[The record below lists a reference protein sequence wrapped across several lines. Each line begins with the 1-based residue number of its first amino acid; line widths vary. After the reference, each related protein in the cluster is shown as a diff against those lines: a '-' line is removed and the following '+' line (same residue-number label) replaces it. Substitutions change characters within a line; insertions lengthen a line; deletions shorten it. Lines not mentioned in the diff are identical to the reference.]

1 MGSAVQRLRPQDGM
15 GALMPTQADLAL
27 AVLPGGTS
35 APPTGMTQADAALAA
50 LQSGAEPAQ
59 VQQPSAWE
67 RYGGEL
73 GRQVGLTVRH
83 GVTGLTALPAL
94 LGNGLNSAINLGV
107 DGVNALAGTKI
118 GHLEMPTE
126 TIQRLESQAGLPTP
140 KNSTERIVGDAASAM
155 TGVGGTYA
163 LGQKLLNG
171 AAPLSQT
178 IGRTLTAVPGNQVVA
193 AGSAGASGGAAREA
207 GLGPWGQLAA
217 SLLGGAAGSLG
228 AAGVGS
234 AGSKLSARLTRTAN
248 PAAAGPAVEQVLAD
262 TAGTPAAEQV
272 QSMQARTAA
281 LLEQKPGAN
290 PAAAAR
296 SADFRALGIRPTLG
310 QITRDP
316 AMFAKEQNLRG
327 IEGIGDPLLQR
338 FADQNQQLG
347 GALGQ
352 IRGNPAETYT
362 AGVKL
367 ADALQALDTSAAA
380 RVTAAYKA
388 ARAST
393 GAQLDVPLQGLA
405 QDYARVLNDFPDAA
419 IGGVRNRMDEL
430 GLLAGTQRK
439 VFNFTDAEDLLKLIN
454 AHDGPTV
461 APATREAMNQLRRA
475 VKQAVLSADD
485 QGGAFAQARQL
496 AAQRFAMHEEIPA
509 MDAAVRGTVA
519 PDDFVRRFLIG
530 GKTQDVQALAK
541 ALEGSPGALQEAR
554 SQVGGYLY
562 DAAFG
567 QNPAG
572 DKLFRPEAY
581 AKALGQMGTD
591 KLGALFSP
599 DEIESL
605 QRIGRVGSFI
615 NARPSTAAVNTS
627 NTGAMLMDNLQHIP
641 VVGKALNSAAKR
653 AFVARALEADLA
665 NTTQPNYALP
675 NGPFTPRLVL
685 PATQSSQSQ

>member
-1 MGSAVQRLRPQDGM
+1 MGWGDDLLASAASAPAASAAVQASPAPQ
-15 GALMPTQADLAL
+15 
-27 AVLPGGTS
+27 
-35 APPTGMTQADAALAA
+35 
-50 LQSGAEPAQ
+50 QSGG
-59 VQQPSAWE
+59 W
-67 RYGGEL
+67 GDEL
-73 GRQVGLTVRH
+73 LRQLGLTARH
-83 GVTGLTALPAL
+83 SITGLTALPAVV
-94 LGNGLNSAINLGV
+94 GNGLNMIANKGI
-107 DGVNALAGTKI
+107 DAVNAVSGSGI
-118 GHLEMPTE
+118 GHLAMPTDI
-126 TIQRLESQAGLPTP
+126 IQDAEDAAGLPKPRT
-140 KNSTERIVGDAASAM
+140 TMERLVGDAIPAM
-155 TGVGGTYA
+155 VGVGGTYK
-163 LGQKLLNG
+163 LGEKLAQ
-171 AAPLSQT
+171 AASPVAQAV
-178 IGRTLTAVPGNQVVA
+178 GRTLTAVPGNQVVA

-207 GLGPWGQLAA
+207 GLGPWWQLSA
-217 SLLGGAAGSLG
+217 SLLGGVVGSLG

-234 AGSKLSARLTRTAN
+234 AGSKLSAKFTRTAN

-262 TAGTPAAEQV
+262 TASTPAAEQV

-281 LLEQKPGAN
+281 LLEQNPGAS

-367 ADALQALDTSAAA
+367 ADALQALDASNAA
-380 RVTAAYKA
+380 RVTDAYKV

-393 GAQLDVPLQGLA
+393 GAQLNVPLQGLA
-405 QDYARVLNDFPDAA
+405 QDYAGVLQNFGDKVPS
-419 IGGVRNRMDEL
+419 GVRNNLDAL
-430 GLLAGTQRK
+430 GLMGGTQRK
-439 VFNFTDAEDLLKLIN
+439 VFSVEDAENLLKVIN
-454 AHDGPTV
+454 ANRSND
-461 APATREAMNQLRRA
+461 PATNTALGLLSQS
-475 VKQAVLSADD
+475 VKRAVLSADD
-485 QGGAFAQARQL
+485 QGGAFAQARQI
-496 AAQRFAMHEEIPA
+496 AAQRFAMHDEIPA

-541 ALEGSPGALQEAR
+541 ALDSSPGALQEAR
-554 SQVGGYLY
+554 AQVGGHLY

-605 QRIGRVGSFI
+605 QRIGRVGAFI
-615 NARPSTAAVNTS
+615 NVRPSTAAVNTS

-641 VVGKALNSAAKR
+641 MVGKALNSAAKR
-653 AFVARALEADLA
+653 AFVARAIEADLS
-665 NTTQPNYALP
+665 NTTQPSYPVP
-675 NGPFTPRLVL
+675 NVSIAPRLLL
-685 PATQSSQSQ
+685 PATQTKQSQ